1 MSLATDYKKR
11 MMESYVDALRSLVAA
26 NSSITAKAL
35 RELVDEYPDLAEVRL
50 SEILGAPAKARG
62 RAKTKTAKG
71 KARAG
76 KAGAKK
82 KWNVRSPDGRQAL
95 EAAVLEALAE
105 LGGKDVAAQDI
116 RNQLGATPAQ
126 IRTTL
131 NRHIE
136 AGAVTFTGK
145 ARGTR
150 YTLA

>member
-1 MSLATDYKKR
+1 MKLAKEYKQH
-11 MMESYVDALRSLVAA
+11 MMESYVEALRSLVAA
-26 NSSITAKAL
+26 NPNLTAKAL
-35 RELVDEYPDLAEVRL
+35 RGLVDDYPALADVRL
-50 SEILGAPAKARG
+50 SEILDGAPAKAKG
-62 RAKTKTAKG
+62 KTKAAKAKKQG
-71 KARAG
+71 G

-82 KWNVRSPDGRQAL
+82 KWNVRSPDGRKAL
-95 EAAVLEALAE
+95 EAAVLEALGE
-105 LGGKDVAAQDI
+105 LGSKDVAAQDI
-116 RNQLGATPAQ
+116 RKALGATPAQ